1 MSSYAVLWSEPWRDI
16 QPGKLELDPGG
27 LRFEGSR
34 RGREADV
41 HRLGYRSAVLE
52 GVSVW
57 HAGSPYYSETSPAK
71 AAFHRRE
78 DRILARKD
86 AVKRLLLSMPF
97 VAALNARYKWFEL
110 PHSYVPPQFDERHTD
125 DGV

>member
-1 MSSYAVLWSEPWRDI
+1 MTSRELYDRIGGFRQS
-16 QPGKLELDPGG
+16 GKLVFWHEDAAYV
-27 LRFEGSR
+27 R
-34 RGREADV
+34 DV